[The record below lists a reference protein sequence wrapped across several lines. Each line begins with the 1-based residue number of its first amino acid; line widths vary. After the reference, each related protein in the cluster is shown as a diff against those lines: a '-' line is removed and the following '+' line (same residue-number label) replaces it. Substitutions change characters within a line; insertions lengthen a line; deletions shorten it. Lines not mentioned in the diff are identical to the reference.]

1 MKDEMILRKVIY
13 FLSKAETPKEVF
25 RVWNE
30 HKECLKYYKLS
41 INLNNYNKDIFPI
54 GLGELVNKDDQDF
67 ISYFQTGKLY
77 YMDNELLDDMI
88 FKESITFPID
98 YSVMLDTNYASYI
111 PYFLNNK
118 GSIEFEKESIYRTI
132 DTLLRHKFQYDYT
145 FYLIENYK
153 NVIKNQKESFDAS
166 IKEHRDMYENLVY
179 LELFKSI
186 DNDVYRNKN
195 IIEFQISKFE
205 AIQRVDE
212 IIYKLYK
219 TNEGKSSLKQF
230 LDMHQNLTLL
240 LVGIIKIQFSSK
252 ENAKNKMNKLFE
264 YVRNRVGIYY
274 EREMVIALK
283 YFKNPRSVGIFNKIN
298 KGGKQKKLPEKI
310 ENIAWDFMA
319 PRVMEYFSN
328 LTNEGRYFIP
338 FFLSHDKNLRELLTL
353 FNIKG
358 IVQDTRT
365 GQLIPFTKTLSAELF
380 KNEGIEM
387 DFSFFSQESTNKRQL
402 TYENNINEGFKI
414 LQKEF
419 SELKDIM
426 S

>member
-1 MKDEMILRKVIY
+1 MKEEIILRKVIY

-30 HKECLKYYKLS
+30 YKEYLKYYKLS
-41 INLNNYNKDIFPI
+41 INLNNYKKDIFPI

-77 YMDNELLDDMI
+77 YMDNELLDDI
-88 FKESITFPID
+88 LFKESIKFPID

-145 FYLIENYK
+145 FYLIENYN
-153 NVIKNQKESFDAS
+153 NVIKNQNESFDAS

-186 DNDVYRNKN
+186 DNDIYRNKN

-219 TNEGKSSLKQF
+219 TNEGRNSLKQF

-298 KGGKQKKLPEKI
+298 KGGNQEKLLKKI
-310 ENIAWDFMA
+310 ENTAWDFMA
-319 PRVMEYFSN
+319 PRMMEYFST

-353 FNIKG
+353 FKVKG

-365 GQLIPFTKTLSAELF
+365 GKLIPFTKTLSAELF
-380 KNEGIEM
+380 KNEGIKM

-402 TYENNINEGFKI
+402 TYEKNINEGFKI